1 MRDRG
6 IRSVST
12 MSDCVF
18 CAIVAGTAP
27 ARTVYEDDHV
37 VAFLDIRPVR
47 PGHTLVIPRDHIPD
61 LAGITSDIGARLFDG
76 ARRVGAALRASSI
89 AADGVNVMINDG
101 RAAFQT
107 VFHTHLHV
115 VPRHT
120 GDRITLAKGLVVRRD
135 PDPEATAHAV
145 REAITPQV

>member
-1 MRDRG
+1 
-6 IRSVST
+6 

-18 CAIVAGTAP
+18 CAIVAGSAP
-27 ARTVYEDDHV
+27 ARIVYSDEHV
-37 VAFLDIRPVR
+37 VAFLDVRPVR

-61 LAGITSDIGARLFDG
+61 LAGVSSDVGARLFDG
-76 ARRVGAALRASSI
+76 ARTVGAALRASSI

-107 VFHTHLHV
+107 VFHTHVHV

-135 PDPEATAHAV
+135 SDADATADAI
-145 REAITPQV
+145 REVIAPT